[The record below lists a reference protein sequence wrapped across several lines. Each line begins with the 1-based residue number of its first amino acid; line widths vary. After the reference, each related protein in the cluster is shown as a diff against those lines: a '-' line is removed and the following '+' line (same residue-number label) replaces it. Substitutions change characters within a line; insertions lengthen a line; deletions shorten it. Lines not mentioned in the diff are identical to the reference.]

1 MWHAGEPEV
10 VRVAAKRPYLLV
22 VLNGDKSYVK
32 MVSGAN
38 GKNLLVG
45 ETYYSPSNAKRA
57 ANRLAAVL
65 DLDVKVKPAP

>member
-1 MWHAGEPEV
+1 M
-10 VRVAAKRPYLLV
+10 AAKRPYLLV

-57 ANRLAAVL
+57 GKRLATTLGLEVR
-65 DLDVKVKPAP
+65 VQ

>member
-1 MWHAGEPEV
+1 M
-10 VRVAAKRPYLLV
+10 AAKRPYLV
-22 VLNGDKSYVK
+22 AVLNGEKSYVK

-57 ANRLAAVL
+57 AKRLAKTL
-65 DLDVKVKPAP
+65 DLDVKVIEPLPAP

>member
-1 MWHAGEPEV
+1 M
-10 VRVAAKRPYLLV
+10 AAKRPYLLA
-22 VLNGDKSYVK
+22 VLNGEKSYVK

-57 ANRLAAVL
+57 ANRLGKTL
-65 DLDVKVKPAP
+65 GLDVKVEKAAPTN